1 MAKKCT
7 LCGGKLDSTK
17 RCTLCGLDNTKNDEQ
32 YQGYLNRNNHDNV
45 PLTHVHN
52 EPSMHRYEYDQQ
64 GKAKPYDY
72 AKKVQSQ
79 AKNFAEQYTSTVNKN
94 RSALSKKEKE
104 RKPGK
109 ILGIIVVIMGIFPT
123 IMGLI
128 TSFADNVFDEMN
140 YWGVEEEYTIPD
152 TAYEEWLPAGLHEV
166 GVHIPAG
173 TYNVILDWGNEGTV
187 EVLDYVDGTMCSMEY
202 FYLESGTEELI
213 DSILLVEGEILKISP
228 EIQVYLYSTDA
239 DPNTLYTEV
248 NELTEHYSVGEEMM
262 VAGQDF
268 PAGVYDISYTSLGE
282 AEMGTVTISIWNNE
296 YQNTV
301 LVDNLYFDDSYGDT
315 LYCNIPF
322 EAGSYIYVSGLR
334 DVRLVPSWEVKEGY
348 NFNETLLDDG
358 NLENL

>member
-64 GKAKPYDY
+64 EKAKPYDY

-79 AKNFAEQYTSTVNKN
+79 AKNFAEQYASTVNKN

-152 TAYEEWLPAGLHEV
+152 TAYEEWLPAGMYEA

-173 TYNVILDWGNEGTV
+173 TYNIILDWGDEGYV
-187 EVLDYVDGTMCSMEY
+187 EVSEYIDGSMYTYEIIH
-202 FYLESGTEELI
+202 LEAGADDAINDVTLFEG
-213 DSILLVEGEILKISP
+213 DILRVSP
-228 EIQVYLYSTDA
+228 EIMVYLYSNDA
-239 DPNTLYTEV
+239 KSNMVYNEP
-248 NELTEHYSVGEEMM
+248 NELTEHYAVGETEM
-262 VAGQDF
+262 VAGVDF
-268 PAGVYDISYTSLGE
+268 PAGVYDISYTASIE
-282 AEMGTVTISIWNNE
+282 TEMGVVTISLWNTE
-296 YQNTV
+296 YQQEY
-301 LVDNLYFDDSYGDT
+301 LAENLYFESDYGDT
-315 LYCNIPF
+315 LYCNVPF
-322 EAGSYIYVSGLR
+322 EEGSHIYVSGLQ
-334 DVRLVPSWEVKEGY
+334 DVKLVPSLLVKEGY
-348 NFNETLLDDG
+348 NFNEISLD
-358 NLENL
+358 EM